1 MSDLIYNAGF
11 VFLDV
16 PPFVYIMPVGAIWQL
31 FAYLHA
37 KATVDA
43 DDAPDNEEISVA
55 DLRTRFLLVPQMGW
69 ERNLSAIQNL
79 LFDESINKFT
89 IKSIFAAF

>member
-11 VFLDV
+11 VFLNV
-16 PPFVYIMPVGAIWQL
+16 LPFVYIVPVGAIWQL
-31 FAYLHA
+31 FAYVHG

-43 DDAPDNEEISVA
+43 DDAADKEEISVA
-55 DLRTRFLLVPQMGW
+55 DLQMGW

-79 LFDESINKFT
+79 VLDESINKFT
-89 IKSIFAAF
+89 IKSVFAAF